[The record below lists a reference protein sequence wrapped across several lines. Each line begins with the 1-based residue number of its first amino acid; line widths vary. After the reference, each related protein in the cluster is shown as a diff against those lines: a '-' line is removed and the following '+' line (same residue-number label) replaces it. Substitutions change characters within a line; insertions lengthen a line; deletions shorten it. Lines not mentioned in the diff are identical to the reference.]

1 MGTNL
6 TIITLYKFWSY
17 MRSGS
22 KNLVILG
29 MQWGDEGKGKIIDL
43 LSRNFSYVVRFQGG
57 NNAGHTIVVNG
68 ETLALHQVPSGTL
81 HPKCFLVVA
90 NGVVLNLEV
99 FNQEIDRLKQRGVD
113 VLSRLMLS
121 EKAHVILPHHIL
133 LDQWREGGAGRIG
146 TTGRGIGPAYEM
158 KSSRMGV
165 RLGDFLHP
173 ETLHTRMELGYR
185 EVAARLGS
193 QSALPSLEEI
203 IERTQS
209 WVAPLKRCIGN
220 TQTLLYDAW
229 EQKSPILFEGAQAS
243 LLDIDHGTYPYVT
256 SSNCSVGGLLAGTG
270 LSHHAIDMV
279 CGVTKAYATRVGD
292 GPFPSEIDGSL
303 GETIRTRGK
312 EFGTTTGRPRRCGWF
327 DIPVVRHG
335 VQING
340 AGGLA
345 IMKLDVLDGLE
356 EIKIIL
362 GYSDGSGGFTRHL
375 PGHESDWKEV
385 SPIEKTFR
393 GWGKTAACKQW
404 SDLPKEAQTYLKFI
418 EDNMGCPIAYVS
430 TGADRREGFF
440 MSDILSSFMEPS

>member
-1 MGTNL
+1 
-6 TIITLYKFWSY
+6 

-22 KNLVILG
+22 KNLVVLG

-43 LSRNFSYVVRFQGG
+43 LSKNFSYVVRFQGG

-68 ETLALHQVPSGTL
+68 ESLALHQVPSGTL
-81 HPKCFLVVA
+81 HPKCFLVVS

-99 FNQEIDRLKQRGVD
+99 FNQELDRLRQRGID

-173 ETLHTRMELGYR
+173 ETLRARMELGYR
-185 EVAARLGS
+185 EVSLRLGPAS
-193 QSALPSLEEI
+193 TLPTLDQILEMA
-203 IERTQS
+203 QS
-209 WVAPLKRCIGN
+209 WVAPLKECIGN
-220 TQTLLYDAW
+220 TQELLRQAW
-229 EQKSPILFEGAQAS
+229 DQELPILFEGAQAS

-270 LSHHAIDMV
+270 LPHQVIGMV

-292 GPFPSEIDGSL
+292 GPFPSELHGLL
-303 GETIRTRGK
+303 GETIRSRGK
-312 EFGTTTGRPRRCGWF
+312 EYGTTTGRPRRCGWF
-327 DIPVVRHG
+327 DIPIVRHG

-340 AGGLA
+340 TGGLA

-356 EIKIIL
+356 EVKVVI
-362 GYSDGSGGFTRHL
+362 GYSDGSGGLTRSL
-375 PGHESDWKEV
+375 PGHEIDWKEIRPV
-385 SPIEKTFR
+385 EKIFK
-393 GWGKTAACKQW
+393 GWGQTAGCTQW
-404 SDLPKEAQTYLKFI
+404 SDLPKEAQNYLKFI
-418 EDNMGCPIAYVS
+418 EDNMDCPIAYVS
-430 TGADRREGFF
+430 TGADRREGFL
-440 MSDILSSFMEPS
+440 MSGVLSPFMEPA